1 MPATQLIKTRIRS
14 VKSTR
19 QITKAMEL
27 VAASK
32 LRRAQAIV
40 AQTAAYAKAAQELLT
55 FLRQSGETVHVPLY
69 QKRTVKN
76 RLYII
81 IASDRGLAGAFNS
94 NILKTF
100 TNAAK
105 ADQAAG
111 IGVSVISIGRQAG
124 QFVARLKGVEVVGSY
139 TNFPEAPDA
148 NSLQP
153 IIGTALELFIS
164 GEVDAAEVIF
174 TEYVSTLVQKA
185 TSMHLLPAGFEDVEV
200 SEEVKIADFEPS
212 AEAVLQTVTIRM
224 LESQLAQAIYAS
236 AASEHSMRMMA
247 MRNATDNATGIV
259 DDLTLEMNKARQA
272 YITQELA
279 EITGGAEAMK

>member
-32 LRRAQAIV
+32 LRRAQAVV
-40 AQTAAYAKAAQELLT
+40 ARTADYARAAQELLT
-55 FLRQSGETVHVPLY
+55 YLRQSGETIDVSLY
-69 QKRTVKN
+69 QARPVKK
-76 RLYII
+76 RLYIV
-81 IASDRGLAGAFNS
+81 IASDRGLAGAYNS
-94 NILKTF
+94 NVFKAF
-100 TNAAK
+100 TRAAK
-105 ADQAAG
+105 ADQAEG
-111 IGVSVISIGRQAG
+111 IDVSAITIGRQAG
-124 QFVARLKGVEVVGSY
+124 QFVARLKGVETVGSY
-139 TNFPEAPDA
+139 TNFPDEPDA
-148 NSLQP
+148 NNLQP
-153 IIGTALELFIS
+153 IIGTALEQFIS
-164 GEVDAAEVIF
+164 GEVDAVEIIF

-185 TSMHLLPAGFEDVEV
+185 GGMHLLPAGFEDIEV
-200 SEEVKIADFEPS
+200 SEDVKIADFEPS

-224 LESQLAQAIYAS
+224 LESQLAQSIYSA
-236 AASEHSMRMMA
+236 AASEYSMRMMA
-247 MRNATDNATGIV
+247 MRNATDNASGII